1 VNATAELIAALTAGG
16 MNPAEAAGLVAR
28 AAVEMTGALTKKSS
42 GAARQQRYRERHKAS
57 PNVTPT
63 EAPNITERN
72 ESVTRDAG
80 HEASQSVTN
89 RNEASQSDGAENS
102 PLILSS
108 SSSLEEGLSRRKE
121 SKKERAPKKR
131 NAPLPG
137 NWTPPVHAYHV
148 AEENG
153 VNVQI
158 VEQIFRDYLKSSGKL
173 YADYDAAFYN
183 FLRNQRRFSGSSTY
197 GTPQAKSGG
206 SLTASLRREL
216 AELEQSEGADFA
228 LPNGPVRLLSN

>member
-1 VNATAELIAALTAGG
+1 MTATAELIAALTAGG
-16 MNPAEAAGLVAR
+16 MNAAEAAGLVAR

-57 PNVTPT
+57 PSVTPI
-63 EAPNITERN
+63 EAPTVTERN
-72 ESVTRDAG
+72 ESVTRDAE

-89 RNEASQSDGAENS
+89 RNEASQSDGAENP

-121 SKKERAPKKR
+121 SKKERIPKKR
-131 NAPLPG
+131 NAPLPE
-137 NWTPPVHAYHV
+137 NWTPQTHAYHV

-153 VNVQI
+153 VNVQV

-183 FLRNQRRFSGSSTY
+183 FLRNQRRFSGNNTY
-197 GTPQAKSGG
+197 GTAQAKSGG
-206 SLTASLRREL
+206 SITASLRRDL
-216 AELEQSEGADFA
+216 ADIEQSEGSDFA
-228 LPNGPVRLLSN
+228 LPAGRLLRLSN